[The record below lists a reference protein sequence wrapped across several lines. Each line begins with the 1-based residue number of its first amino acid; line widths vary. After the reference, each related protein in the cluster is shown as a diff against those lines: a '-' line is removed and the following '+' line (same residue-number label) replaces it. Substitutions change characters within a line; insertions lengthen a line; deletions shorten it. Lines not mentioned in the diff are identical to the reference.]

1 MIKINRDLTVGN
13 PGKVLI
19 SFTLPLFA
27 SVVFQQLYSIADS
40 VIAGK
45 YAGESALA
53 AVGASYPITMIFM
66 AIAFGCQIGCS
77 VVISRFFGA
86 GKHREVKTCITT
98 SLIAGLVLSA
108 VLTLFGVLGSPRLM
122 KLVNTP
128 DDIMNEGNLYL
139 KIYTGGFIFLFIYNV
154 VTGIFN
160 SLGDSRTPLVFL
172 IISSLGNIVL
182 DAVFVI
188 VFKWGVAGVAW
199 ATFIAQGAS
208 CLLSLAVLTARMKHI
223 AEGEKPPVFSKSALK
238 DIVSVAVPSVLQQS
252 FVSVGNMFIQ
262 SMVNS
267 FGSSVIAGYS
277 AAIKLNTFAVT
288 SFSTFGN
295 GISSLTA
302 QNNGAGKLDRVKQG
316 FKSGIIFTLCAAGIF
331 TAVFLIFGRQLL
343 GLFMNDDSTELAL
356 ETGMDFMKT
365 VAPFYFTV
373 ATKLLCDG
381 VLRGSESMKHF
392 MAATFTDLIMRVVLA
407 YILSRFMGALGIWN
421 AWPVSWA
428 TAAVMSFV
436 FYAKGVWIKQN
447 QKPDIKV

>member
-27 SVVFQQLYSIADS
+27 SVVFQQIYSIADS

-98 SLIAGLVLSA
+98 SLIAGLILSA
-108 VLTLFGVLGSPRLM
+108 ALTLFGVLGSPWLM

-160 SLGDSRTPLVFL
+160 SLGDSRTPLIFL
-172 IISSLGNIVL
+172 IISSIGNIAL

-188 VFKWGVAGVAW
+188 VFNWGVAGVAW
-199 ATFIAQGAS
+199 ATFIAQGVS

-238 DIVSVAVPSVLQQS
+238 DIVSVAVPSILQQS

-295 GISSLTA
+295 GISSFTA

-316 FKSGIIFTLCAAGIF
+316 FKSGIIFTLCAAGMF
-331 TAVFLIFGRQLL
+331 TAVFLIFGRPLL

-447 QKPDIKV
+447 EKSDIKV